1 MEKIKILIL
10 LALLLMGFS
19 ANAQNFHNPP
29 FVRKGLMYIST
40 GLSGGYMTFEP
51 YQNIYVNGSF
61 GYCMEDQI
69 AVRTDLY
76 VFIPDVNF
84 KGQLNQNTGI
94 LVGGEFHLPFN
105 RFDLSLLLQPG
116 VSFVYLEEGVSTKKV
131 QTEPVISGSI
141 GTSYYLFNN
150 FHVFA
155 SAMYLHGSY
164 FMEQPDPYHLDE
176 FRITAGIGVNV
187 FVNHTPVFQRK
198 RVKF

>member
-1 MEKIKILIL
+1 MEKTKAVILPWL
-10 LALLLMGFS
+10 LFLGIS
-19 ANAQNFHNPP
+19 VQAQNFRNPP
-29 FVRKGLMYIST
+29 FVKKGLMNIST
-40 GLSGGYMTFEP
+40 GISGGYMTLEP

-61 GYCMEDQI
+61 AYCMEDQI
-69 AVRTDLY
+69 AIRTDLY
-76 VFIPDVNF
+76 VFVPDVNF

-94 LVGGEFHLPFN
+94 LFGGEFHIPFN
-105 RFDLSLLLQPG
+105 RFDFSLLLQPG
-116 VSFVYLEEGVSTKKV
+116 VSFVYLEEGVSSGKA

-141 GTSYYLFNN
+141 STTYYILSN

-164 FMEQPDPYHLDE
+164 YMEQAEPYHLDE
-176 FRITAGIGVNV
+176 FRVTGGIGINI